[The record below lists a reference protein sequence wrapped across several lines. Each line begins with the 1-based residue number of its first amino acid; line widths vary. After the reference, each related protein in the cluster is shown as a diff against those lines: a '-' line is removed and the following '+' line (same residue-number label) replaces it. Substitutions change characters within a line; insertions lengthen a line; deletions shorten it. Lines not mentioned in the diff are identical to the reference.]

1 MPDISLRLPY
11 LIYLSIA
18 SILIGV
24 LIAPLFRDIPVQ
36 DRTAEMLAHDAHHG
50 TLEVAAEGA
59 PEVAISVEKDQ
70 MSGWN
75 VAVTTGNFTFTPERV
90 NSENIDN
97 TGHGHL
103 YVNGMKIARLYG
115 SYFHIPDLPPGE
127 HEISVSLSS
136 NDHSYYTINGK
147 RIAAQVTVKQDVM
160 EMDAQ

>member
-1 MPDISLRLPY
+1 VGAGSK
-11 LIYLSIA
+11 A
-18 SILIGV
+18 GV
-24 LIAPLFRDIPVQ
+24 FY
-36 DRTAEMLAHDAHHG
+36 
-50 TLEVAAEGA
+50 
-59 PEVAISVEKDQ
+59 
-70 MSGWN
+70 
-75 VAVTTGNFTFTPERV
+75 
-90 NSENIDN
+90 N